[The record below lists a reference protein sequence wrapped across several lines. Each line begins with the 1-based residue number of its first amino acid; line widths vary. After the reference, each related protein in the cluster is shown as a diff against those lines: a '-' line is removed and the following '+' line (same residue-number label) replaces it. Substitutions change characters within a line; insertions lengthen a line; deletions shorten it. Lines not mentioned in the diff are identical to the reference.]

1 MMPFI
6 DLIQQNLPVAVAA
19 GAVLV
24 GSTLF
29 LRSRSS
35 PSKTGMTALPFGS
48 LLGVAPG
55 GVPAYSSKGMSFRSH
70 YNGEIYYGARYQ
82 CVEFARRWL
91 VHTQG
96 VTFGSVG
103 MAYEIFPLTH
113 ATRVSDNSEVPWNNV
128 ANGSTTRPVAGCILI
143 WNEGAEFK
151 WTGHVA
157 VVTAVSD
164 SYVRIA
170 EQNVHDMSWEG
181 RDYSR
186 ELPAVADA
194 ATGAFHVYDRYGKG
208 GTITG
213 WKLLPSDF
221 KPAPIPVPAA
231 AVQDQVQEG
240 CSVQ

>member
-1 MMPFI
+1 MSFI
-6 DLIQQNLPVAVAA
+6 ELAQQNLHVAAAA
-19 GAVLV
+19 GAVLI
-24 GSTLF
+24 GGAFL
-29 LRSRSS
+29 LRSRFKSG
-35 PSKTGMTALPFGS
+35 KTGMAALPFGS
-48 LLGVAPG
+48 LLGIAPG
-55 GVPAYSSKGMSFRSH
+55 GVPAYSSKGISFRSH

-103 MAYEIFPLTH
+103 MAYEIFPLPH
-113 ATRVSDNSEVPWNNV
+113 ATRVSDNSAVPWNNV
-128 ANGSTTRPVAGCILI
+128 PNGSQTRPVPGCILI

-164 SYVRIA
+164 SYVRVA

-186 ELPAVADA
+186 QLPAVVDA
-194 ATGAFHVYDRYGKG
+194 ATGAFHIHEHYGKG

-213 WKLLPSDF
+213 WKLLPADF
-221 KPAPIPVPAA
+221 KPTPIPLPAA
-231 AVQDQVQEG
+231 AAEDQVQEG